1 MSLERKAALHRY
13 RTRFIGSMA
22 VYALLIVWMIR
33 LIRQVEPLW
42 AKAIL
47 VLVPMVPIAVALRE
61 MLRFFA
67 SLDELERRVPF
78 EAVTAAAI
86 LTCMLTFAWGLLELA
101 GLPRLPVV
109 MVLPLFC
116 GIYGP
121 AVWWAT
127 RRYA

>member
-1 MSLERKAALHRY
+1 MIQERKAALHRY
-13 RTRFIGSMA
+13 RSRFIGAMA
-22 VYALLIVWMIR
+22 VYAMLIVLMVR
-33 LIRQVEPLW
+33 LMKQVDPLW

-47 VLVPMVPIAVALRE
+47 VLVPMVPITVALNE

-67 SLDELERRVPF
+67 SLDELERRVQF

-127 RRYA
+127 RKYA

>member
-1 MSLERKAALHRY
+1 MSAERRAARKRY
-13 RTRFIGSMA
+13 ATRFIASMS
-22 VYALLIVWMIR
+22 VYAALIVLMLR
-33 LIRQVEPLW
+33 LVKRVDPLW

-47 VLVPMVPIAVALRE
+47 VLVPMVPILVALSE

-67 SLDELERRVPF
+67 SLDELERRVQF
-78 EAVTAAAI
+78 EAVTTAAI
-86 LTCMLTFAWGLLELA
+86 LTCMLSFAWGLLELA

-109 MVLPLFC
+109 MVLPMFC

-127 RRYA
+127 RKYA

>member
-1 MSLERKAALHRY
+1 MRQERKAALHRY
-13 RTRFIGSMA
+13 RARFMGAMA
-22 VYALLIVWMIR
+22 VYAALIVLMLR
-33 LIRQVEPLW
+33 LVKGVEPLW
-42 AKAIL
+42 AKAIM
-47 VLVPMVPIAVALRE
+47 VLVPMVPIVVALSE

-67 SLDELERRVPF
+67 SLDELERRVHF
-78 EAVTAAAI
+78 EAVTTAAI

-101 GLPRLPVV
+101 GLPKVPVL

-127 RRYA
+127 RKYA